1 MRSELYLKIKNYAE
15 EKLANGL
22 PSNLYYHD
30 LQHTKDVVSAVE
42 EIATGEGLT
51 EDEIETLMIAAWFH
65 DIGYTRQYIG
75 HEDESIN
82 MTREYLE
89 SLQIDES
96 RIKLICNCIGATRY
110 RHQPENNLEA
120 CLIDADRLYMGKIS
134 FISKGELLRKE
145 WAELMDKHHTDKEW
159 IEIQYN
165 YLKETEFYTNYA
177 DKNYSELKE
186 SNIARVIEYREKLLQ
201 GENFSY
207 KLRKKTVKRSKKI
220 FKATWQLS
228 ALGLLISMSAT
239 LSIWGF
245 EEHSL
250 TIGIISGIL
259 IGLVLRIFER
269 SYTESIE
276 KSLIFPISLFARTG
290 LMGLLFLIS
299 IGLSAVIYTLLI
311 SQKPTSETYKD
322 KIEFIFSTPEN
333 IFRFL
338 LIILIISFLINY
350 IKLTSR
356 IIGQRVL
363 INYMLGKYYKPQAE
377 ERLFMFIDIN
387 SSTALAE
394 KMGPEK
400 YHHMLN
406 NFFRD
411 ISPAIAKTKGEI
423 YQYVGDEVVVTWLMK
438 DGIKKNNC
446 VRCFFEIEKSLGKL
460 RSEYEKTFG
469 MRPDFKAGLHGGNV
483 ITAEVGQLKSD
494 IVYHGDVVNTTE
506 RILNQCIPLHRKI
519 LVSEYVTRKLNLLP
533 YYEAEFINTMRLK
546 GREAEISLY
555 SIKEINV

>member
-1 MRSELYLKIKNYAE
+1 
-15 EKLANGL
+15 
-22 PSNLYYHD
+22 
-30 LQHTKDVVSAVE
+30 
-42 EIATGEGLT
+42 
-51 EDEIETLMIAAWFH
+51 
-65 DIGYTRQYIG
+65 
-75 HEDESIN
+75 
-82 MTREYLE
+82 
-89 SLQIDES
+89 
-96 RIKLICNCIGATRY
+96 
-110 RHQPENNLEA
+110 
-120 CLIDADRLYMGKIS
+120 
-134 FISKGELLRKE
+134 
-145 WAELMDKHHTDKEW
+145 
-159 IEIQYN
+159 
-165 YLKETEFYTNYA
+165 
-177 DKNYSELKE
+177 
-186 SNIARVIEYREKLLQ
+186 
-201 GENFSY
+201 
-207 KLRKKTVKRSKKI
+207 
-220 FKATWQLS
+220 
-228 ALGLLISMSAT
+228 
-239 LSIWGF
+239 
-245 EEHSL
+245 
-250 TIGIISGIL
+250 
-259 IGLVLRIFER
+259 
-269 SYTESIE
+269 
-276 KSLIFPISLFARTG
+276 
-290 LMGLLFLIS
+290 
-299 IGLSAVIYTLLI
+299 
-311 SQKPTSETYKD
+311 
-322 KIEFIFSTPEN
+322 
-333 IFRFL
+333 
-338 LIILIISFLINY
+338 
-350 IKLTSR
+350 
-356 IIGQRVL
+356 
-363 INYMLGKYYKPQAE
+363 MLGKYYKPQAE

-423 YQYVGDEVVVTWLMK
+423 YQYVGDEVVITWLMK